1 MSDFLEKFFF
11 SFSLFSLF
19 SFFGGLLSARWK
31 QPTVIGLLLV
41 GMFIGPKFLGLV
53 SDDQTINIL
62 SEFGIYLLLFSLGL
76 EFSISNIFGSLI
88 RILFSLFFIL
98 SIMFLIGYET
108 SLFLFKDVFVSI
120 FVGLL
125 FSFSSTA
132 VFSNHLKSCK
142 KIKGVDFSFPAYIL
156 ILQDLIAVVVLTV
169 LISIKNN
176 AFGPLSG
183 DILEI
188 AVPVLFPIFLSL
200 IFFMLIYLI
209 LKNAINYLLNNFYHN
224 IEDENVVLFVLG
236 LTVLFSILA
245 GSLGLSSSIGAFMAG
260 NLISSLRINNIAQR
274 VISPF
279 SGAFTSY
286 FFLSLGLL
294 ISPSFIVDNFLGI
307 LLTSILYSLG
317 MFLAVFLA
325 TYLSGYSTKT
335 AIYSASM
342 LAAVSEFTL
351 VIGRELNNFSNYNI
365 LSFFAAMLLFTTFFS
380 SFLLSASDFIFSVG
394 NILVFRFRF
403 FGLFYKIKNYIS
415 SVFSEFEGKGQYM
428 HKARRIFLETIVY
441 LKNYAL
447 VASVLFLFFK
457 LVGNIHILFLGYSV
471 SLSILILIMV
481 ILLFLPAFI
490 QLLRQLILFLD
501 ALFSIFYQRAIKTA
515 EFKSKFFRN
524 ILLLLFFGIFYIIIP
539 ILFSI
544 LQIPQQLNFLN
555 LIALFGFIVVL
566 WDLIKLIFSNVPQNG
581 IRFKF

>member
-142 KIKGVDFSFPAYIL
+142 KIKGVDFSFPAYIM

-188 AVPVLFPIFLSL
+188 AVLVLFPIFLSI

-236 LTVLFSILA
+236 LTVLFSIIA
-245 GSLGLSSSIGAFMAG
+245 GSLGLSSSIGAFIYIIF
-260 NLISSLRINNIAQR
+260 LFISWFAH
-274 VISPF
+274 F
-279 SGAFTSY
+279 
-286 FFLSLGLL
+286 
-294 ISPSFIVDNFLGI
+294 SFIH
-307 LLTSILYSLG
+307 S
-317 MFLAVFLA
+317 
-325 TYLSGYSTKT
+325 
-335 AIYSASM
+335 
-342 LAAVSEFTL
+342 
-351 VIGRELNNFSNYNI
+351 R
-365 LSFFAAMLLFTTFFS
+365 
-380 SFLLSASDFIFSVG
+380 
-394 NILVFRFRF
+394 
-403 FGLFYKIKNYIS
+403 
-415 SVFSEFEGKGQYM
+415 
-428 HKARRIFLETIVY
+428 
-441 LKNYAL
+441 
-447 VASVLFLFFK
+447 
-457 LVGNIHILFLGYSV
+457 
-471 SLSILILIMV
+471 
-481 ILLFLPAFI
+481 
-490 QLLRQLILFLD
+490 
-501 ALFSIFYQRAIKTA
+501 
-515 EFKSKFFRN
+515 
-524 ILLLLFFGIFYIIIP
+524 
-539 ILFSI
+539 
-544 LQIPQQLNFLN
+544 
-555 LIALFGFIVVL
+555 
-566 WDLIKLIFSNVPQNG
+566 
-581 IRFKF
+581 